1 MRVEQKAT
9 GLFFFLRQD
18 NTEELA
24 RCSGVNGEGAW
35 MGVMVVGQDGAA
47 RGSSPLRRVR
57 VTLHTLR
64 AGWILATSLATGCTG
79 VSLGAD
85 PNQAV
90 IDAVARALPAVVD
103 VEVVAGGPAAR
114 VLGRER
120 RGSGVVVTPQGYIL
134 TASHVVLGAE
144 SLRIIFPSGRQFS
157 ADVTAMDSESGLALL
172 HISPFAGMVAA
183 PLGSAA
189 DLRLGQLCIAV
200 SSQGPDVRQVTTGVV
215 SAFPSF
221 EGYWEYRLDRAIQT
235 DAVINPGSSGGP
247 LLDAQGRVVGI
258 LSFSESDADR
268 VNFAIPVD
276 LITGVMD
283 EMIQYGRIRT
293 RAPRPWL
300 GIYTV
305 TTDRGVGVVA
315 VTPGS
320 PSERAGLRQ
329 RDLILQV
336 NGVPVE
342 SRTEFY
348 QAVWRGKIG
357 DPFELIL
364 SRGEQSL
371 SVVVVGGDR
380 EAFFPS
386 PLQGRVR
393 AQ

>member
-1 MRVEQKAT
+1 MNVA
-9 GLFFFLRQD
+9 
-18 NTEELA
+18 
-24 RCSGVNGEGAW
+24 
-35 MGVMVVGQDGAA
+35 VVGQDGAA
-47 RGSSPLRRVR
+47 GGSGLRRGRRRILQSLCVAW
-57 VTLHTLR
+57 VLA
-64 AGWILATSLATGCTG
+64 AGLATGCAG
-79 VSLGAD
+79 VPLGAD

-144 SLRIIFPSGRQFS
+144 SLHVVFPSGLELS
-157 ADVTAMDSESGLALL
+157 AELTATDPETGLALL

-189 DLRLGQLCIAV
+189 GLRLGQLCITV
-200 SSQGPDVRQVTTGVV
+200 SSQGGGVRAVTTGVV

-221 EGYWEYRLDRAIQT
+221 EGYWEYKLDRAIQT

-247 LLDAQGRVVGI
+247 LLDAHGRVVGI
-258 LSFSESDADR
+258 LSFSESDAER

-276 LITGVMD
+276 LIVGVMD
-283 EMIQYGRIRT
+283 ELIQYGKVRSRG
-293 RAPRPWL
+293 PRPWL
-300 GIYTV
+300 GTYTV

-320 PSERAGLRQ
+320 PAEQAGLRQ

-348 QAVWRGKIG
+348 QALWRGKVG
-357 DPFELIL
+357 DPFELIV
-364 SRGEQSL
+364 RRDEQNL
-371 SVVVVGGDR
+371 MLVVVGGDR
-380 EAFFPS
+380 QAFFPS
-386 PLQGRVR
+386 PLQEQGRAR
-393 AQ
+393 